1 MNTINIT
8 EITTALNWQKL
19 LITLL
24 IWFGLELFLNCLGI
38 DDLID
43 CTEFLFTKEH
53 IVFCG

>member
-8 EITTALNWQKL
+8 EITTGLNWQKL